1 MANRGYMRGALP
13 QTQQFFAEISS
24 QFVPASSN
32 GGIIPTARINTTSA
46 STVKAA
52 AVAID
57 AHMIQAVNGITAG
70 ALGAMVEGEQPAVVV
85 TTNIRAKMQSHIVT
99 NQTMAPLAPPQS
111 AEEAQYGAS
120 QPIIQVVGSNL
131 LKCNFGGGYAQ
142 TSSVQFGSNPH
153 QGSESI
159 TSPLLQFGTRST
171 TKIPKSIQIAT
182 AVSASFAA
190 VARSVDEMSNRASE
204 GHQQLVMDQEMET
217 ERHRPE
223 TKRRELRELLTAGTV
238 SPTTSPSIA
247 PTRVP
252 TAPTRAPTFS
262 PTTRPSLS
270 RTPSFRPSTEPSHI
284 PSASPTN
291 VIPIPAYY
299 VTLPLTGNKHYNLTQ
314 YRLSKGSK
322 GLSNYSI
329 PACSLYLDGKYV
341 PCGACNITSFTMV
354 NVTYGCYDITVLCP
368 VATTS
373 TIARRLE
380 RMDDGV
386 DIYHRNS
393 GGTMDVGGPLEEDEM
408 DVFVDGSGLNSHS
421 YLTGDMLG
429 YRQQLSN
436 PTEEQGGRNDGNG
449 EQPFFSGNNQLVQ
462 VLNDTNTSSLTDH
475 LSRIYRQ
482 LRNSGGGGSGGSS
495 SSQKSNRAIHDDLI
509 TNTFNSSKLDDQRD
523 DAPKS
528 DDTYTL
534 KTSTRATE
542 FGALS
547 EAIVAELQTVLSLNF
562 SQIDLAKAAPVL
574 AFVVCLTAV
583 WLLGS
588 LFFLQWDKSDRHRLV
603 YLRDYHVKAA
613 YKMIKE
619 DILQGGTGVI
629 DGGDAASLGAVTLHE
644 QINRTLD
651 ILKTSFSPKQ
661 FFKPHKRNTIYAG
674 TNNLL

>member
-1 MANRGYMRGALP
+1 MRGALP

-368 VATTS
+368 VATPSAAT
-373 TIARRLE
+373 ARRLW
-380 RMDDGV
+380 MDDGPG
-386 DIYHRNS
+386 DYHPN
-393 GGTMDVGGPLEEDEM
+393 GVGTLDVGGPLEEDEM
-408 DVFVDGSGLNSHS
+408 DVFIDGSGLNSHS
-421 YLTGDMLG
+421 FLTGDMLG
-429 YRQQLSN
+429 YRQLSDASAESSSSFISGDTNGQMQGLKDMNVSLLMSQHLSN
-436 PTEEQGGRNDGNG
+436 
-449 EQPFFSGNNQLVQ
+449 
-462 VLNDTNTSSLTDH
+462 
-475 LSRIYRQ
+475 IYRQ
-482 LRNSGGGGSGGSS
+482 LRGGGGTGAGKVGSKIS
-495 SSQKSNRAIHDDLI
+495 AAHDDLI
-509 TNTFNSSKLDDQRD
+509 TNTFNTTTTDDHSD
-523 DAPKS
+523 DAPKE
-528 DDTYTL
+528 DDTYTIN
-534 KTSTRATE
+534 TDIQMNQ
-542 FGALS
+542 FGSFAD
-547 EAIVAELQTVLSLNF
+547 AIVAELQTVLSLDL
-562 SQIDLAKAAPVL
+562 SKIDLAKAAPVL

-588 LFFLQWDKSDRHRLV
+588 LFFLRWDKSDRHRLV
-603 YLRDYHVKAA
+603 YLREYHVKAA
-613 YKMIKE
+613 YKLIKE
-619 DILQGGTGVI
+619 DIHNGGTGVVEASDI
-629 DGGDAASLGAVTLHE
+629 KKMVVGGAMDLQQ

-651 ILKTSFSPKQ
+651 TLKMSFSPKQ
-661 FFKPHKRNTIYAG
+661 FFNPRRSNTIYAG
-674 TNNLL
+674 TQTHTSYSSLTCTF